1 MSVDRGPDGRS
12 GTRACQRFF
21 DDLDPGASKV
31 LQQVRFFTQMYWLEG
46 GGGLKKIFRS
56 PRFRPTVL
64 TITIRYSDW
73 WFWEGNEPLRMQE
86 RWLSRFH
93 GSPGLK
99 QLKVEYETLSWKKEE
114 MMRII
119 LRNKSWKLP
128 ILREQEDG
136 LDSTDS
142 DGYLSAEDTVLHEWK
157 WEGPSKLDGQ
167 TWQHHGP
174 GETIEYVVVTDT
186 WNFVEGPMSEMDM
199 AKRVS
204 SDDDY
209 DNDNDYDYDHSDEFY
224 ESDYDVYDSQG
235 EIISDD
241 EEEHEEL
248 EDSDEADEEEGE
260 RNLDTG
266 SGDHAQLHSHNLSQ

>member
-1 MSVDRGPDGRS
+1 MSVDRGPVGRS

-21 DDLDPGASKV
+21 DDLDPGAARA
-31 LQQVRFFTQMYWLEG
+31 LQRVRLFTQMYWLEG
-46 GGGLKKIFRS
+46 GGGLNEIFRS
-56 PRFRPTVL
+56 TRFRPTVL

-73 WFWEGNEPLRMQE
+73 WFWEDNEPLRMQE
-86 RWLSRFH
+86 RWLSRFQ

-114 MMRII
+114 MMKII

-128 ILREQEDG
+128 ILREQDG
-136 LDSTDS
+136 DSMES

-186 WNFVEGPMSEMDM
+186 WNFMEGPMSEMDV
-199 AKRVS
+199 AKRVN

-209 DNDNDYDYDHSDEFY
+209 DNVYDDDHSDEFY

-235 EIISDD
+235 NVISDNEEEEEDSEDADEAEEDD
-241 EEEHEEL
+241 EEE
-248 EDSDEADEEEGE
+248 E
-260 RNLDTG
+260 RILDTR
-266 SGDHAQLHSHNLSQ
+266 SGDNAQLHSHNLSQ